1 MGFFVSVP
9 TVRPSGMG
17 SRVRRASE
25 TCDRVQTLPH
35 GMSYQRTKGQWS
47 KGRKLSARVPRL
59 MSDLTDAALAA
70 EGDYVAFER
79 LFRKYLS
86 PVYSLCARLSG
97 SRDRGAE
104 LTEEVFVSAWARL
117 RQFRGGDGFDVW
129 LRRLAADVT
138 LTKSE
143 THDGDA
149 ATVEPGGESIDLDQ
163 AVDRLP
169 TEARRILVLHD
180 VEGFRH
186 EDIAEILGI
195 TPGASIAKLRR
206 ARVLLKESLGR

>member
-1 MGFFVSVP
+1 
-9 TVRPSGMG
+9 
-17 SRVRRASE
+17 
-25 TCDRVQTLPH
+25 
-35 GMSYQRTKGQWS
+35 
-47 KGRKLSARVPRL
+47 
-59 MSDLTDAALAA
+59 MSDSTDAALAA
-70 EGDYVAFER
+70 DGDYLAFER

-97 SRDRGAE
+97 SRERGVE
-104 LTEEVFVSAWARL
+104 LTEEVFVSAWDGL
-117 RQFRGGDGFDVW
+117 RQFRGGSEFAAW
-129 LRRLAADVT
+129 LRRLATDVT
-138 LTKSE
+138 LIKSE

-149 ATVEPGGESIDLDQ
+149 AAVEPGGESMDLDQ

-169 TEARRILVLHD
+169 TEARTILVLHD

-195 TPGASIAKLRR
+195 TPGASNAKLRR